1 MIHSMTGYGDAQHEE
16 AGVSYAIE
24 VRSLNNRYFKPSIKL
39 PESFQYLESQVDKLL
54 RSRLDRGSVHL
65 SLRVRSTG
73 ADAAQEINTR
83 AVESYLRQ
91 LASVNSGSLQTTVDL
106 GTILALPGVCQPP
119 EVDETQRAREWSLIE
134 RVLGE
139 ALTKLITMRSNEGR
153 ALRDDMVAQC
163 EAIRASSDRIREK
176 APEVITTYHKRL
188 RMRVDGL
195 LSEAKLELNEADLIK
210 EVAVYAE
217 RCDISEE
224 LSRLA
229 CHLEQFVRI
238 CDEKAQAG
246 RRLEFLSQ
254 ELLREANTI
263 GSKANDA
270 DIARHVVEIK
280 GRIDRL
286 KEQAQNVE

>member
-1 MIHSMTGYGDAQHEE
+1 
-16 AGVSYAIE
+16 
-24 VRSLNNRYFKPSIKL
+24 
-39 PESFQYLESQVDKLL
+39 
-54 RSRLDRGSVHL
+54 
-65 SLRVRSTG
+65 
-73 ADAAQEINTR
+73 
-83 AVESYLRQ
+83 
-91 LASVNSGSLQTTVDL
+91 
-106 GTILALPGVCQPP
+106 
-119 EVDETQRAREWSLIE
+119 
-134 RVLGE
+134 
-139 ALTKLITMRSNEGR
+139 
-153 ALRDDMVAQC
+153 
-163 EAIRASSDRIREK
+163 
-176 APEVITTYHKRL
+176 
-188 RMRVDGL
+188 MRVDGL

>member
-1 MIHSMTGYGDAQHEE
+1 MIHSMTGYGDAQYEDG
-16 AGVSYAIE
+16 GVSYALEI
-24 VRSLNNRYFKPSIKL
+24 RSLNNRYFKPSIKL
-39 PESFQYLESQVDKLL
+39 PESFQYLESEVDKAL

-73 ADAAQEINTR
+73 ADAAQEINTQ

-91 LASVNSGSLQTTVDL
+91 LASVNNGSLQTTVDL
-106 GTILALPGVCQPP
+106 GTILALPGVCQAP
-119 EVDETQRAREWSLIE
+119 EVDEAERTREGAIVEKLI
-134 RVLGE
+134 GE
-139 ALTKLITMRSNEGR
+139 ALTKLITMRSDEGR
-153 ALRDDMVAQC
+153 ALRNDMVAQC
-163 EAIRASSDRIREK
+163 EAIRTSADNIREK

-210 EVAVYAE
+210 EIAVYAE

-229 CHLEQFVRI
+229 SHLEQFVRI

-270 DIARHVVEIK
+270 DIGRHVVEIK
-280 GRIDRL
+280 GCIDRL

>member
-1 MIHSMTGYGDAQHEE
+1 MIHSMTGYGDAQYEE
-16 AGVSYAIE
+16 AGASYALEI
-24 VRSLNNRYFKPSIKL
+24 RSLNNRYFKPSIKL

-73 ADAAQEINTR
+73 ADAAQEINTQ
-83 AVESYLRQ
+83 AVASYLNQ
-91 LASVNSGSLQTTVDL
+91 LASVNHDSLQTTVDL

-119 EVDETQRAREWSLIE
+119 EVDETKRAHEWSLIE
-134 RVLGE
+134 RVIGE
-139 ALTKLITMRSNEGR
+139 ALTKLITMRSDEGR
-153 ALRDDMVAQC
+153 ALRNDMVAQC
-163 EAIRASSDRIREK
+163 EAIRASSDCIREK

-229 CHLEQFVRI
+229 SHLEQFVRI
-238 CDEKAQAG
+238 CDEKTQAG

-263 GSKANDA
+263 GAKANDA